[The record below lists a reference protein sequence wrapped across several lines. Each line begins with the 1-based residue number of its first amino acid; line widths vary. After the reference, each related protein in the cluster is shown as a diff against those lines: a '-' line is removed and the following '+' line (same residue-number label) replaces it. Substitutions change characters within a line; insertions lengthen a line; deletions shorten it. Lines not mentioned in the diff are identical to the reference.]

1 MARKSCDETRGDAIM
16 GSTKGTGSTDRTRDW
31 IRHLSERRT
40 DIASSASELK
50 RRLNRQLELLRDEI
64 AQARRAGFS
73 WSSIGAM
80 VGLEPDT
87 VRSIHA
93 E

>member
-1 MARKSCDETRGDAIM
+1 M
-16 GSTKGTGSTDRTRDW
+16 GSPENTVSTDRTRDW
-31 IRHLSERRT
+31 LRHLSGRRT
-40 DIASSASELK
+40 DLASSAGELK

-73 WSSIGAM
+73 WNSIGAM

>member
-1 MARKSCDETRGDAIM
+1 MSSIEGMD
-16 GSTKGTGSTDRTRDW
+16 STERTRDW

-40 DIASSASELK
+40 DIASSASALK
-50 RRLNRQLELLRDEI
+50 QRLNRQLELFRDEI

-87 VRSIHA
+87 VRSIHTD
-93 E
+93 